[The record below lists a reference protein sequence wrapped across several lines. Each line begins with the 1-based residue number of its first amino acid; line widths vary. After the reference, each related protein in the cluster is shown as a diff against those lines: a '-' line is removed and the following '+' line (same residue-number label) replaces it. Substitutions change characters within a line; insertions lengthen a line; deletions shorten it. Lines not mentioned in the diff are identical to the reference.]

1 MLRTRIVTALAAL
14 GVVVAAL
21 FLLPP
26 HAFALAVLALLALGA
41 HEWAR
46 LARMGPAAH
55 AAFVA
60 LFAAIGLAL
69 VFAPAA
75 RFAGQWPRGLLLGV
89 CGAATL
95 FWLLVATPWVVRR
108 WQVRG
113 HLALALAGL
122 VVLVGAFVAIVALR
136 GHSPGTLLAAMAIV
150 WIADTAAYFAGRAL
164 GRRKLAPHVSP
175 GKTWEGLAGGLAG
188 VALYAL
194 VLLLL
199 APDLRALAWQPAGA
213 IGWVVLAVAVAALS
227 AIGDLF
233 ESWQKRQAGMKDS
246 GTLLPGHGGVLD
258 RIDALVAAMPPLA
271 LAAALWLPA

>member
-1 MLRTRIVTALAAL
+1 MLRTRIITALAAL
-14 GVVVAAL
+14 CVVVAAL

-26 HAFALAVLALLALGA
+26 SAFAVAVLALLALGA

-46 LARMGPAAH
+46 LARLGAA
-55 AAFVA
+55 AQGAFVG

-69 VFAPAA
+69 VFVPAA
-75 RFAGQWPRGLLLGV
+75 RFAGHWPRTLLLGI

-113 HLALALAGL
+113 PMALALAGL

-136 GHSPGTLLAAMAIV
+136 GHSPWTLLAAMAIV
-150 WIADTAAYFAGRAL
+150 WIADTAAYFTGRAL
-164 GRRKLAPHVSP
+164 GRHKLAPQVSP
-175 GKTWEGLAGGLAG
+175 GKTWEGLAGGLAA

-194 VLLLL
+194 ALLLL
-199 APDLRALAWQPAGA
+199 APQLRAEASQPAGA
-213 IGWVVLAVAVAALS
+213 VGWVVLAVAVAALS
-227 AIGDLF
+227 AVGDLF